1 MKALVSVLL
10 LLVPVLAIDKALQ
23 TEYCVAPAYGMPGF
37 HSSRDIYPLNNTLWD
52 NVHKVA
58 FQNADCTWL
67 AGNFMDTG
75 SDFVVVM
82 FGGATTH
89 KETWPLPDLARTL
102 AQVHG
107 FSSLAVDIAGRGE
120 SCGYEVGPDHTSE
133 VRSWP
138 SFSLVVHVRHGH
150 EQRQNAC
157 AGSRHGSSRS
167 LCQQLA
173 GALLWGTF
181 R

>member
-1 MKALVSVLL
+1 MKALFAVLL
-10 LLVPVLAIDKALQ
+10 VLVPVLAVDKALSTQ
-23 TEYCVAPAYGMPGF
+23 YCTAPTYGVPGF
-37 HSSRDIYPLNNTLWD
+37 QSSRDIFPRNNTLWD
-52 NVHKVA
+52 NVRKVA

-102 AQVHG
+102 AKVHG

-138 SFSLVVHVRHGH
+138 GCLLGRHLRHGLQQ
-150 EQRQNAC
+150 QRTAC
-157 AGSRHGSSRS
+157 TGSRHGSSRS

-173 GALLWGTF
+173 RAILRGTF